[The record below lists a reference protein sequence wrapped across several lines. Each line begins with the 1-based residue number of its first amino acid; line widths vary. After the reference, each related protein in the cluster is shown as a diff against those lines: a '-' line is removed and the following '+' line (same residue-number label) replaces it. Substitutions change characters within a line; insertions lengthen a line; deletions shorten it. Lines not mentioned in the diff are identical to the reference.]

1 MSKKLYIVLLTLF
14 LMLALLG
21 AFLIIKEVMTEGGDD
36 PVDAVWSYERASMEA
51 DAGEMLRYSS
61 GYNIAML
68 EYRNPSDEP
77 LEDYLE
83 RLYDSTRSIYED
95 ANLSYS
101 LIDTYEIGSAE
112 PLFVSLLEKYRT
124 EDEKTAI
131 ESFAYVK
138 ISVIVN
144 GTRKFDFPAYVAKT
158 DGRWY
163 YFMPAD

>member
-1 MSKKLYIVLLTLF
+1 MNKKLYTVILVLL
-14 LMLALLG
+14 LAV
-21 AFLIIKEVMTEGGDD
+21 AAVFAVLIIKELTTVGGDD

-95 ANLSYS
+95 ANLAYS
-101 LIDTYEIGSAE
+101 LIETYDIGKDSE
-112 PLFVSLLEKYRT
+112 LFAFLAEKYRT
-124 EDEKTAI
+124 EDEKTDI
-131 ESFAYVK
+131 EAFAYVK
-138 ISVIVN
+138 ICVLVN
-144 GTRKFDFPAYVAKT
+144 GSRKFNFPAYAVKT
-158 DGRWY
+158 DGRWF
-163 YFMPAD
+163 YFMPAE